1 MIKQIFDVIKNHSM
15 NSIHVIHN
23 EGHLCTPVG
32 SVQLNKQTQYFLNL
46 KVSTWNNCILI
57 ISYHHWLDYHASQ
70 IWLLEV
76 LCSARHTGGFL
87 PFSPP
92 SYIALNMSWY
102 FIVFKRMRVSF
113 NHDVNMTGFYTN
125 ISSSFMPYSC
135 NKKGPYFV
143 TESLFH

>member
-15 NSIHVIHN
+15 NGIHVIHKK
-23 EGHLCTPVG
+23 GYLCSFYLNFV
-32 SVQLNKQTQYFLNL
+32 NKQTQYC
-46 KVSTWNNCILI
+46 WNNCILI

-76 LCSARHTGGFL
+76 LCSARRTGGFL

-92 SYIALNMSWY
+92 SYVYNLPQICRDILLCSRGCLIVLTMMYIWY
-102 FIVFKRMRVSF
+102 
-113 NHDVNMTGFYTN
+113 GFYTN
-125 ISSSFMPYSC
+125 ISSSFMPC
-135 NKKGPYFV
+135 TINKKGPYFV